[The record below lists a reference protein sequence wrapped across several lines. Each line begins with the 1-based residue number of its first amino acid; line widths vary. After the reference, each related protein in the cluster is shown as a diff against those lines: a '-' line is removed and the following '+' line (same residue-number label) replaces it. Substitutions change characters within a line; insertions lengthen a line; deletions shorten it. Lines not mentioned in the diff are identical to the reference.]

1 VPLAAWAAA
10 AVLEE
15 GEAGGPG
22 LCQHAAMGC
31 HSGSHSAA
39 AGRRRGMRR
48 FVREV
53 KACRTYVVQP
63 AVRT

>member
-1 VPLAAWAAA
+1 MGRRGRPGGRGGGRARALSARGHGLSQWA
-10 AVLEE
+10 
-15 GEAGGPG
+15 
-22 LCQHAAMGC
+22 
-31 HSGSHSAA
+31 SHSAA

-53 KACRTYVVQP
+53 KACRTYVLVVQP